1 MRARI
6 GRISYLN
13 TEPFFLTDEIRAAS
27 LAAPPRQTLDLAFA
41 GEIDVAP
48 LPVVAHFDHPG
59 RFKILGPMGIACDGP
74 ARTVIFR
81 STVEVAAL
89 QRGARVGIINETAT
103 SVRLL
108 RVLLAH
114 HYNVAHHLRFEEL
127 GHGQDAQLL
136 IGDRALASLTPT
148 PAYPHVVDLGQAWKE
163 LTGHPF
169 VFALWLARTN
179 LPDRAAEEIVTY
191 FRRSLAANLD
201 DATAIHARRPDLH
214 MTTDEIAAYIGN
226 FEYELGPATLSGLEE
241 FKKLDADLRRRGHAA

>member
-6 GRISYLN
+6 GRIFYLN
-13 TEPFFLTDEIRAAS
+13 TEPFFLSDEIRANS

-41 GEIDVAP
+41 GEIDIAP

-59 RFKILGPMGIACDGP
+59 RFNVLGPMGIACDGP

-81 STVEVAAL
+81 STVDVATL
-89 QRGARVGIINETAT
+89 PRGARVGIINETAT

-108 RVLLAH
+108 RILLAH
-114 HYNVAHHLRFEEL
+114 HYRINHHLRFEEL

-163 LTGHPF
+163 LTGQPF
-169 VFALWLARTN
+169 VFALWFARAD
-179 LPDRAAEEIVTY
+179 LPEHAAKEIVDY
-191 FRRSLAANLD
+191 FRRSLAANLA
-201 DATAIHARRPDLH
+201 DASAIHERRPDLR

-226 FEYELGPATLSGLEE
+226 FEYELGATALAGLEE
-241 FKKLDADLRRRGHAA
+241 FKKLDAGLRRQGHAA